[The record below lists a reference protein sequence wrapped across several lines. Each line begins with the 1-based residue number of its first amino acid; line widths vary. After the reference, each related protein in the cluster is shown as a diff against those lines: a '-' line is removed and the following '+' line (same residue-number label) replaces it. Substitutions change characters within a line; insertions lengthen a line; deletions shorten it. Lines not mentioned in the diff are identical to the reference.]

1 MSEQIC
7 RWGILSTAGI
17 ARKNWQA
24 IRNSGN
30 AAVRAVASRSVEKAQ
45 AFIDECQ
52 TQVAFPQ
59 KPEAVGSYDELLGR
73 DDIDAVYIP
82 LPTGLRKEWVI
93 KAAQAGKHV
102 MCEKPCA
109 DTVADLE
116 AMVGACRENNVQFMD
131 GIMFMHSE
139 RLPAMRA
146 VLDDG
151 ETVGQI
157 KRISTQFSF
166 CAPDEFL
173 TGNIRVNSDLESM
186 GCLGDLGWYT
196 CRMALW
202 AMNYEMPEKVAGRL
216 LATRQND
223 DSPEAV
229 PMEFSGELFFA
240 NGVSASF
247 YNSFL
252 TENMQLVNISGTKGY
267 LSLDDFVLPYFGN
280 QLEFGTN
287 SARFNQD
294 CCDFH
299 MERHSRVHKIS
310 EYSDSKP
317 DAQETNLFRN
327 FSAIVNKGEVDGF
340 WPEVA
345 LKTQRLLNA
354 CLESARNGG
363 GEVAP

>member
-1 MSEQIC
+1 MSEILC

-17 ARKNWQA
+17 ARKNWRA
-24 IRNSGN
+24 IRNTGN
-30 AAVRAVASRSVEKAQ
+30 ATLVAVASRSVEKAQ
-45 AFIDECQ
+45 TFIDECQ
-52 TQVAFPQ
+52 THVAFPA
-59 KPEAVGSYDELLGR
+59 KPEALGSYDELLGR

-116 AMVGACRENNVQFMD
+116 EMVAACRDNNVQFMD
-131 GIMFMHSE
+131 GVMYMHSA
-139 RLPAMRA
+139 RMPAMRA
-146 VLDDG
+146 ALDDG
-151 ETVGQI
+151 ETVGKI
-157 KRISTQFSF
+157 KRISAQFSF

-173 TGNIRVNSDLESM
+173 TGNIRVNSALESL

-202 AMNYEMPEKVAGRL
+202 TMNYEMPEKVTGRL

-229 PMEFSGELFFA
+229 PMEFSGEMLFA
-240 NGVSASF
+240 NGVSAGF

-252 TENMQLVNISGTKGY
+252 TENMQLVNISGSKGY
-267 LSLDDFVLPYFGN
+267 LTLDDFVLPYYGN
-280 QLEFGTN
+280 QVEFQTN
-287 SARFNQD
+287 NARFSQD

-299 MERHSRVHKIS
+299 MERHSRRHALA

-317 DAQETNLFRN
+317 AAQETNLFRN
-327 FSAIVNKGEVDGF
+327 FSELVNKGEVDPH
-340 WPEVA
+340 WPEIA
-345 LKTQRLLNA
+345 LKTQRILNA

-363 GEVAP
+363 KEVEP

>member
-17 ARKNWQA
+17 ARKNWQS

-30 AAVRAVASRSVEKAQ
+30 ATITAVASRSVEKAQ

-52 TQVAFPQ
+52 TQVAFAN
-59 KPEAVGSYDELLGR
+59 KPEAVGSYDDLLGR
-73 DDIDAVYIP
+73 DDVDAVYIP

-93 KAAQAGKHV
+93 KAAKAGKHV

-109 DTVADLE
+109 DTVEDLE
-116 AMVGACRENNVQFMD
+116 EMIGACRENQVQFMD
-131 GIMFMHSE
+131 GIMYMHSD
-139 RLPAMRA
+139 RLAAIREA
-146 VLDDG
+146 LDDG
-151 ETVGQI
+151 ESVGQV
-157 KRISTQFSF
+157 KRICAQFSF

-173 TGNIRVNSDLESM
+173 ESNIRVNSNLEAM

-202 AMNYEMPEKVAGRL
+202 VMNYEMPEKVTGRL

-223 DSPEAV
+223 DSPEPV
-229 PMEFSGELFFA
+229 PMEFSGEMLFA

-252 TENMQLVNISGTKGY
+252 TENMQLLNISGSKGY
-267 LSLDDFVLPYFGN
+267 LTLDDFVLPYFGN
-280 QLEFGTN
+280 QLAFQTN
-287 SARFNQD
+287 SASFSQNG
-294 CCDFH
+294 CDFH
-299 MERHSRVHKIS
+299 MERHSRSHTIP

-317 DAQETNLFRN
+317 DAQETKLFRN
-327 FSAIVNKGEVDGF
+327 FSAIVNQGQVDDL
-340 WPEVA
+340 WPEIA
-345 LKTQRLLNA
+345 LKTQRILNA

-363 GEVAP
+363 QEVAP